1 MKESYFMAGIDVY
14 MVRHGQTYFN
24 LLRRFQGFSDA
35 PLTDAGIQDGHKAGQ
50 RLAKIHFD
58 GAYSSDLTRAI
69 HTARYALSENQA
81 QSPVEPTT
89 LPNFREENFGSFEG
103 RDSQVTLTD
112 LNARVPKAY
121 NAYADMVED
130 LGMPVVMDIFHDA
143 DPYHLAESYQE
154 FVNRIEAGF
163 KDLKSRHQDGDKV
176 LLVSHGTTIRAI
188 ADYFGH
194 PEMAAHSVH
203 NGAVMHLRLK
213 DDGADILA
221 FNDITTVFD

>member
-1 MKESYFMAGIDVY
+1 MAAIDIY

-24 LLRRFQGFSDA
+24 LLHRFQGFSDA
-35 PLTDAGIQDGHKAGQ
+35 PLTESGIQDGHRAGN

-81 QSPVEPTT
+81 GSPKEPET

-112 LNARVPKAY
+112 LNDYVDKPY
-121 NAYADMVED
+121 ENYAAMVAD
-130 LGMPVVMDIFHDA
+130 LGMPAVMDLFAAH
-143 DPYHLAESYQE
+143 DPYQLAESYQE
-154 FVNRIEAGF
+154 FLDRVQAGF
-163 KDLKSRHQDGDKV
+163 QQLRDRHQDGDKV

-188 ADYFGH
+188 ANYFGH
-194 PEMAAHSVH
+194 PEMAANSVH
-203 NGAVMHLRLK
+203 NGAVMHLRLT
-213 DDGADILA
+213 DDGGDVLA
-221 FNDITTVFD
+221 FNDITTHFE

>member
-1 MKESYFMAGIDVY
+1 MSGIDIY

-35 PLTDAGIQDGHKAGQ
+35 PLTESGIQDGHKAGQ

-81 QSPVEPTT
+81 GSPVEPTT

-112 LNARVPKAY
+112 LNASLPATY
-121 NAYADMVED
+121 STYADMVKD
-130 LGMPVVMDIFHDA
+130 LGMPAVMDHFAAH
-143 DPYHLAESYQE
+143 DPYHLAESYQD
-154 FVNRIEAGF
+154 FLTRVQNGF
-163 KDLKSRHQDGDKV
+163 NQLRDLHQDGDKV

-188 ADYFGH
+188 ADYLGH
-194 PEMAAHSVH
+194 PEMAAQPVH
-203 NGAVMHLRLK
+203 NGGIMHLKLTA
-213 DDGADILA
+213 DGADILA
-221 FNDITTVFD
+221 FNDITTNFE